1 MESENRKENL
11 FRSKFIIGALV
22 AVGICLASLAVILI
36 STGVKQ
42 SKYIS
47 AIEKGNHYFTS
58 GDYANAIVEYQYA
71 LEIDEKKD
79 TAYLNL
85 SSAYVLLGDYE
96 NAKATVDRGLQMAIT
111 NRLEAKQAE
120 IDTLV
125 MNMYAQNNAPIS
137 KDEMKAYAKE
147 VTVENN
153 YLDMVAE
160 YSYTEYFR
168 DFGTVSPTQSGQG
181 ISLSYPNEGFVA
193 TYYNLEKE
201 RVVDEKTGLPY
212 AYAKPCE
219 ISFTNLRSIF
229 ASGADKFVVSYEKL
243 QEIFGSSLKFRKD
256 EAVDR
261 FYITA
266 EYKKCKLSIETDSE
280 GNIISDKAW
289 NKIEPLT
296 RGKFEEEEGVEGEVK
311 GYVKDATTG
320 KGIKTTMKV
329 RQRGK
334 KNGTPIDELKS
345 NSDGSYTYGGKQGS
359 YTVEVSA
366 KGYITEYFDVEII
379 RGQVK
384 TGKNIVISPEVGEG
398 EIRIVLTWGSRPA
411 DLDSY
416 AIGKSSTG
424 QNFNINFTK
433 QSINNIGNLDVD
445 DTSSYGPET
454 ITITD
459 IGASFTYSV
468 ADYRAVGTMGS
479 SDAKVKVYLP
489 GEKSAKEFKVP
500 TGEGVLWNVLK
511 YENGEV
517 TKINQLTSDI
527 NRSKFHIGGY

>member
-1 MESENRKENL
+1 MQGEKGKENG
-11 FRSKFIIGALV
+11 FRSKFVLGALI
-22 AVGICLASLAVILI
+22 AVGICVSVLVGILI

-42 SKYIS
+42 NKYVS
-47 AIEKGNHYFTS
+47 AIERGNHYYTS
-58 GDYANAIVEYQYA
+58 GDYANAIVEYQKA
-71 LEIDEKKD
+71 IEIDEKKD

-85 SSAYVLLGDYE
+85 SSVYVLVGDYD
-96 NAKATVDRGLQMAIT
+96 NAKATVDRGLQMAVS
-111 NRLEAKQAE
+111 NRLRDKQSE
-120 IDTLV
+120 IDTLIV
-125 MNMYAQNNAPIS
+125 NMYAEQNEPVS
-137 KDEMKAYAKE
+137 KEEMKAYAKE
-147 VTVENN
+147 VTIENS

-168 DFGTVSPTQSGQG
+168 DYGSVTAMKEGQG
-181 ISLSYPNEGFVA
+181 ISLSYPTEGFTA
-193 TYYNLEKE
+193 TYYNLDKE
-201 RVVDEKTGLPY
+201 RVLDEKTGLPY

-219 ISFTNLRSIF
+219 ISFANLRSIF
-229 ASGADKFVVSYEKL
+229 SSGADKFVVSYEKL
-243 QEIFGSSLKFRKD
+243 QEIFGSSLKFHKD

-261 FYITA
+261 FYISA
-266 EYKKCKLSIETDSE
+266 EYKQCKVYFETDSE

-289 NKIEPLT
+289 NKIEPLA
-296 RGKFEEEEGVEGEVK
+296 RGKFEEEEGIEGEVK

-320 KGIKTTMKV
+320 KGIKTSMKI
-329 RQRGK
+329 RERGK
-334 KNGTPIDELKS
+334 KTGTLIAEL
-345 NSDGSYTYGGKQGS
+345 NSKQDGSYIYGGKQGS

-384 TGKNIVISPEVGEG
+384 TGKNIVLSPEVGEG
-398 EIRIVLTWGSRPA
+398 EIRIVLTWGSRPR

-433 QSINNIGNLDVD
+433 QSISNIGNLDVD

-468 ADYRAVGTMGS
+468 ADFRAEGTLGS
-479 SDAKVKVYLP
+479 SEAKVKVYLP
-489 GEKSAKEFKVP
+489 GEKSAQEFKVP
-500 TGEGVLWNVLK
+500 SGEGVLWHVFK

-517 TKINQLTSDI
+517 TKINNLTSEVS
-527 NRSKFHIGGY
+527 SKFHIGGR

>member
-1 MESENRKENL
+1 MQSENGKENV
-11 FRSKFIIGALV
+11 FRSKFVLGALV
-22 AVGICLASLAVILI
+22 VVGICASVLAIILI

-42 SKYIS
+42 NKYVS

-58 GDYANAIVEYQYA
+58 GDYANAIVEYQNA
-71 LEIDEKKD
+71 LEIDEKRD

-85 SSAYVLLGDYE
+85 SSVYVLLGDYT
-96 NAKATVDRGLQMAIT
+96 NAKETVDRGLQMAVS
-111 NRLEAKQAE
+111 NRLEDKQSE
-120 IDTLV
+120 IEHLV
-125 MNMYAQNNAPIS
+125 ENMYSQDEAIS
-137 KDEMKAYAKE
+137 KEEIKAYAKE
-147 VTVENN
+147 VTIENN

-168 DFGTVSPTQSGQG
+168 DFGTVAATKEGQI
-181 ISLSYPNEGFVA
+181 ISLSYPTEGFTA
-193 TYYNLEKE
+193 KYYNLDKE

-243 QEIFGSSLKFRKD
+243 QEIFGSSLKFHKD

-261 FYITA
+261 FYISA
-266 EYKKCKLSIETDSE
+266 EYKQCKVSIETDSE

-289 NKIEPLT
+289 NKIEPLA

-320 KGIKTTMKV
+320 KGIKTSMKV
-329 RQRGK
+329 RDRGK
-334 KNGTPIDELKS
+334 KTGSPITEL
-345 NSDGSYTYGGKQGS
+345 NSKQDGSYVYGGKQGN

-384 TGKNIVISPEVGEG
+384 TGKNIVLSPEVGEG
-398 EIRIVLTWGSRPA
+398 EIRIVLTWGSNPR

-424 QNFNINFTK
+424 QNFNINFTNQK
-433 QSINNIGNLDVD
+433 INNVGNLDVD
-445 DTSSYGPET
+445 DTTSYGPET
-454 ITITD
+454 ITIVD
-459 IGASFTYSV
+459 SGASFTYSV
-468 ADYRAVGTMGS
+468 ADYRAVGTMGN

-489 GEKSAKEFKVP
+489 GEKGAIEFKVP
-500 TGEGVLWNVLK
+500 SGEGILWHVFK
-511 YENGEV
+511 YENGEI
-517 TKINQLTSDI
+517 TKINNLTSEVS
-527 NRSKFHIGGY
+527 SKFHIGGR